1 MADPLT
7 GPVDGRANT
16 TRSLPPSALVPIL
29 GTSVADAACGGDGS
43 NLSKVLRYRHAMRTF
58 SPGWATDLAILE
70 HCGSIVEDRED
81 HLVVRTPHN
90 PDFHWGNCLFVT
102 DQDTV
107 DDARRWVDTFQSAF
121 PEANWVAI
129 GLTRMPNDL
138 DAWVT
143 MGLELE
149 LDDVLTTR
157 ILPRQ
162 TPLPDGYT
170 VRRLSGQDWGQ
181 SVTRSVAEND
191 RTHEQ
196 DPRSYERFAQAQ
208 AHARRSLSER
218 DVGASFGAFAGDT
231 LIADLGIVRCG
242 STARYQSVSTDDEH
256 RRRGLASHLLGV
268 AAQWAADGGCDEWVI
283 VTEATNPAGR
293 VYRSL
298 GFEPDTGNVQAYRK
312 PPR

>member
-1 MADPLT
+1 
-7 GPVDGRANT
+7 
-16 TRSLPPSALVPIL
+16 
-29 GTSVADAACGGDGS
+29 
-43 NLSKVLRYRHAMRTF
+43 MRTF
-58 SPGWATDLAILE
+58 PPGWATDLAILE

-90 PDFHWGNCLFVT
+90 PDFHWGNCLFIT
-102 DQDTV
+102 DEDSV
-107 DDARRWVDTFQSAF
+107 GDARRWVDTFQSAF
-121 PEANWVAI
+121 PEATWVAI
-129 GLTRMPNDL
+129 GLTRMPDDQ
-138 DAWVT
+138 DAWAA

-149 LDDVLTTR
+149 LDDVFTTR
-157 ILPRQ
+157 TLPRQ
-162 TPLPDGYT
+162 TPLPEGYT
-170 VRRLSGQDWGQ
+170 VRRLRGQDWEQ
-181 SVTRSVAEND
+181 SVPRSVADND

-196 DPRSYERFAQAQ
+196 DPQSYERFAQTQTQTQ
-208 AHARRSLSER
+208 AHARSELSER

-256 RRRGLASHLLGV
+256 RRRELTSHLLGV
-268 AAQWAADGGCDEWVI
+268 AAQWAADGGCDRWVI

-298 GFEPDTGNVQAYRK
+298 GFESDTGNVQAYRK